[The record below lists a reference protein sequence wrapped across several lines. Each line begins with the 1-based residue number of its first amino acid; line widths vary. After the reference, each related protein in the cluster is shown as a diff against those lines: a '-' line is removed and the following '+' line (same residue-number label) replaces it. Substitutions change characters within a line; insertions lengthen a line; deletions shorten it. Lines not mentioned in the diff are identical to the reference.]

1 MTIQWKRGR
10 ERPARTSQYTPLPV
24 CLVPKYHSLHRSI
37 IELGRPTSAANRP
50 VRTMT
55 NGDQDVACD
64 GATLTDR
71 FINLIF
77 HGVVIVI
84 FPWSRV
90 GPTTLPPPDDPDPL
104 SLGWQRKQLPRGRLG
119 NGQCISNKGV
129 YVYLYTLYH
138 PIGRE
143 GEEEIRFL
151 LRNSMSYGF
160 VAL

>member
-1 MTIQWKRGR
+1 
-10 ERPARTSQYTPLPV
+10 
-24 CLVPKYHSLHRSI
+24 
-37 IELGRPTSAANRP
+37 
-50 VRTMT
+50 MT

-71 FINLIF
+71 FINPIF

-90 GPTTLPPPDDPDPL
+90 GPTTLSPLLPPTTPIHYPSVD
-104 SLGWQRKQLPRGRLG
+104 SANSFLGGRLG

-138 PIGRE
+138 PIERKGE
-143 GEEEIRFL
+143 EEEEEEIRSL
-151 LRNSMSYGF
+151 LGNRMS
-160 VAL
+160 